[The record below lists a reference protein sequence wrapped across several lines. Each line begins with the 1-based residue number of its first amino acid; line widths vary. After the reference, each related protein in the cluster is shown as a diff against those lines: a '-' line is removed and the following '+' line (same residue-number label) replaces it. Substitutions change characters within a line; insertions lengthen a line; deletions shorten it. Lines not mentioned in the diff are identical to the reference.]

1 MDNVLL
7 RLALDIGIF
16 NIIVHYADGIDIV
29 TLAEQ
34 ANVADHTLL
43 RRICRALGAINA
55 IGEVGVD
62 IYKPTNFSR
71 AFTSPKGICGAKFS

>member
-7 RLALDIGIF
+7 RLALDIGLF
-16 NIIVHYADGIDIV
+16 DIITRYADGIYV
-29 TLAEQ
+29 VKLAEE

-55 IGEVGVD
+55 IGEVDVD
-62 IYKPTNFSR
+62 TYRPTNFTR
-71 AFTSPKGICGAKFS
+71 AFTTSKGICGARFS